1 MNRAVARTVSLPDPA
16 ATRTL
21 GARIAR
27 ALGPGD
33 VVALEG
39 PLGAGKTA
47 LARAILAALGVAGE
61 VPSPTFTLVQ
71 TYETRRGEAWH
82 VDLYRLCD
90 SGEARELGLED
101 AFAAA
106 ICLVEWPDRLGT
118 ALPDDR
124 LAVALAFA
132 DDAEARH
139 AELIGHGTWAERID
153 DVLDT

>member
-1 MNRAVARTVSLPDPA
+1 MNRAVARTVLLPDPA

-27 ALGPGD
+27 ALEPGD
-33 VVALEG
+33 LVALEG

-71 TYETRRGEAWH
+71 TYETLRGEAWH
-82 VDLYRLCD
+82 VDLYRLRHA
-90 SGEARELGLED
+90 EETRELGLED
-101 AFAAA
+101 AFATA
-106 ICLVEWPDRLGT
+106 ICLVEWPDRLGA

-132 DDAEARH
+132 DGAEARR
-139 AELIGHGTWAERID
+139 ADLIGHGAWAERID
-153 DVLDT
+153 DVLDA